1 MKITILGRGNAG
13 CLTALHYGYY
23 TRNIKNIFI
32 ELIHDPDTSPEKVG
46 QATLLEPPQLLWK
59 ALGINWYDNPIDATP
74 KFGILYEN
82 WGKKEGKSM
91 TSPFPFNRVGLH
103 YAPAKLQEFIL
114 KSGYFNVQKKH
125 IDNYEQIDS
134 DYIFDCR
141 GKHITNWEDYDKL
154 TNPLNAVLLG
164 EGKSKECDINWTRA
178 VATPDGWTFV
188 IPNTSKTTSYG
199 YLYNDKITSTE
210 EASANFEKLF
220 SLAKQG
226 IYLNEEVDNPK
237 FKNYVAK
244 RAIIDDRII
253 LGGNRL
259 FFLEPLEST
268 AIETYL
274 FWARR
279 TFDWIINNTVTSVN
293 ITQEILEYTYQ
304 IQNFIIWHYMYGS
317 KYDTPFW
324 NFAGKLKI
332 EDSEFDRILAYIKKF
347 SMIDLL
353 NKRISFKTPL
363 YELNEENHTTINFSN
378 TCYGQWELWNFKCWH
393 EAMT

>member
-46 QATLLEPPQLLWK
+46 QATLLDPPELLWK
-59 ALGINWYDNPIDATP
+59 AFGINWYDNPINATP

-114 KSGYFNVQKKH
+114 KSGYFSVQEKH
-125 IDNYEQIDS
+125 IENIEQIDS

-141 GKHITNWEDYDKL
+141 GKPSDNWDDYEEL
-154 TNPLNAVLLG
+154 INPLNAVLLAQ
-164 EGKSKECDINWTRA
+164 GKSKECDINWTRA

-188 IPNTSKTTSYG
+188 IPNTTQTTSYG
-199 YLYNDKITSTE
+199 YLYNDKITSTK
-210 EASANFEKLF
+210 EASANFKKLF

-226 IYLNEEVDNPK
+226 IYLNEEVDNLK

-268 AIETYL
+268 AIEAYL
-274 FWARR
+274 FTARR
-279 TFDWIINNTVTSVN
+279 TFDWIINN
-293 ITQEILEYTYQ
+293 ITTPDLLNQELLKYTHQ
-304 IQNFIIWHYMYGS
+304 IQNFIMWHYMYGS

-324 NFAGKLKI
+324 KAAGKLKFK
-332 EDSEFDRILAYIKKF
+332 DPLFDEILTYSKKF
-347 SMIDLL
+347 SMVELL
-353 NKRISFKTPL
+353 DVNIEFNLKR
-363 YELNEENHTTINFSN
+363 
-378 TCYGQWELWNFKCWH
+378 YGQWEPRLFKCWH
-393 EAMT
+393 DSMSKKMSKK